1 MSLEAEQHLIGC
13 ALIDNESV
21 VKLLEIPE
29 EWFLTNQHKIIHRAF
44 KALTAQNLNTDMF
57 ALDDY
62 LKRTTGEN
70 DALNI
75 EYLIE
80 LSERLPS
87 LNHWG
92 SYKSVLF
99 DSFLKYTLRTFAQ
112 NLLNKTNGNE
122 QGTEIVSYVQN
133 EVCKLTENNASGGPQ
148 TIGTYL
154 KQLID
159 QTEWQMNNPGQ
170 LRGLKTGFDEL
181 DKTINGFE
189 DGKMY
194 LIAARPAM
202 GKSQFGLVN
211 LGLKLQTEKPIIAFS
226 LEMTGKGLAQRAVC
240 NQAKINGYKLNEAD
254 LTAMEWEQFAVATT
268 HLKDSNLLIDET
280 PGLSTAQIRARVKA
294 EQIKSGKIGA
304 IIVDHVGLV
313 KKDPRKSE
321 TEALSQISHE
331 LAAMSK
337 EFDCPMIVLSQLNRG
352 VESRPDKRPILADL
366 KQTSALEEDARCVM
380 MLYRDDYYDENTNQ
394 PNVTEVLIRK
404 NSDGETKTCYF
415 EHNLAMASYLPIDG
429 YSAPQPEQPQR
440 KF

>member
-29 EWFLTNQHKIIHRAF
+29 DWFLTNQHKIIHRAF

-62 LKRTTGEN
+62 LKRTSGQN
-70 DALNI
+70 DGLNI
-75 EYLIE
+75 KYLIE
-80 LSERLPS
+80 LAERLPS

-92 SYKSVLF
+92 SYKTVLF
-99 DSFLKYTLRTFAQ
+99 NDYKLNTMQTVAQ
-112 NLLNKTNGNE
+112 NLTNKVNAKEPISDIVGYLQEETFKLLTDHNE
-122 QGTEIVSYVQN
+122 T
-133 EVCKLTENNASGGPQ
+133 GPQ
-148 TIGTYL
+148 KFGTYL
-154 KQLID
+154 KQVID
-159 QTEWQMNNPGQ
+159 QADWQMNNPGQ

-181 DKTINGFE
+181 DKIINGFE

-211 LGLKLQTEKPIIAFS
+211 LGLKLQTEDPVIAFS

-429 YSAPQPEQPQR
+429 YSAPQPEQLQR